1 MSRSKLLTGGK
12 KVNGLCDSTTPKG
25 HLGRYSDRKR
35 LEDKGSISKVVGT
48 VESKTLASQKKTL
61 LLVSL
66 TSKRYVILK
75 SKVCFFPEE
84 NSSVI
89 LSKSFLVMRPKFCL
103 VGNIVKREGWPRETA
118 WVR

>member
-1 MSRSKLLTGGK
+1 MSRSKLLMGGK
-12 KVNGLCDSTTPKG
+12 KVNGLCDSTTQKG

-35 LEDKGSISKVVGT
+35 LEDKGSISDVVGT

-66 TSKRYVILK
+66 TPKRYVILK
-75 SKVCFFPEE
+75 SKICSFPEE
-84 NSSVI
+84 NSVI
-89 LSKSFLVMRPKFCL
+89 FSKSFLLVMRPKFCL
-103 VGNIVKREGWPRETA
+103 VGNIVKREWWPRKTA